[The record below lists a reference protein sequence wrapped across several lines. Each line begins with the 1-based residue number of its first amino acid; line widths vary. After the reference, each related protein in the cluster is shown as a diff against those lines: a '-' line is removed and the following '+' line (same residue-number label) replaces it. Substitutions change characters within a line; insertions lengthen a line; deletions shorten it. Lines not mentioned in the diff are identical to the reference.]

1 MRRVELRI
9 DRRRERVK
17 KERED
22 DVVQNINKNFT
33 RIRSALLLV
42 SALSARILIFIKNE
56 GLEANEKRLPI

>member
-1 MRRVELRI
+1 VRRVELRI